1 MRIPMFSALFRQAIS
16 IASPAASRA
25 SLLGSS
31 RAFSATRTVLKT
43 NDLEGIM
50 VVSIDQ
56 AVAAP
61 YCATR
66 LADMGARVIKV
77 ERPEGDFARRYDKL
91 VQDQSAC
98 GWKTEACRASSTY

>member
-1 MRIPMFSALFRQAIS
+1 MKARTAFAALFRNAGAP
-16 IASPAASRA
+16 ASATRRSH
-25 SLLGSS
+25 LGAT
-31 RAFSATRTVLKT
+31 RAFSATRPARRT
-43 NDLEGIM
+43 NDLEGIL

-77 ERPEGDFARRYDKL
+77 ERPDGDFARKYDKY
-91 VQDQSAC
+91 VEGQSAC
-98 GWKTEACRASSTY
+98 G